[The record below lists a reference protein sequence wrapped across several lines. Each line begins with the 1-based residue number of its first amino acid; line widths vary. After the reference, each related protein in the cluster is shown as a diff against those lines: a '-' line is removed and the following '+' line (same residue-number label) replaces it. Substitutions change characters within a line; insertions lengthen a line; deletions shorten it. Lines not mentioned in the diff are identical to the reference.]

1 MSPLSGPVIIDYLA
15 SLGFAVPLKES
26 CVIVPHSPQVYDVF
40 PALEPL
46 YFQFEKD
53 FDPTCLPDLY
63 EMYWYGSALS
73 FLPSF
78 LLSFFPPSWVSLAF
92 FSSPD
97 GSPPLPVSL
106 SRISSFK
113 GGGGCHDLPLFRT
126 DLTIHINPH
135 ITPHIPQP

>member
-26 CVIVPHSPQVYDVF
+26 CVNVPHSPQVYDVF

-63 EMYWYGSALS
+63 EMYWYGCACY
-73 FLPSF
+73 FRPHD
-78 LLSFFPPSWVSLAF
+78 PHYTH
-92 FSSPD
+92 PD
-97 GSPPLPVSL
+97 SDPDPNSDAP
-106 SRISSFK
+106 
-113 GGGGCHDLPLFRT
+113 
-126 DLTIHINPH
+126 
-135 ITPHIPQP
+135 